1 MGEKSY
7 NIKEVSKII
16 GRSPITIKKWAQ
28 QELIQSKYND
38 KGHLYYTEADIQ
50 QLKDIKA
57 VKKEIMLSGKGGINH
72 DRKQSAKVSS
82 QKDQ

>member
-1 MGEKSY
+1 MGEKRF
-7 NIKEVSKII
+7 NIKEAANII

-50 QLKDIKA
+50 QLKDIK
-57 VKKEIMLSGKGGINH
+57 KTKREIMLSGGVSH
-72 DRKQSAKVSS
+72 VRKSAKVSS